1 MRSSERTPVRGV
13 VALLLVA
20 ACGPSTLAAQSSPS
34 YGVGLHTG
42 SLSHSLL
49 GLVSGTL
56 PMVGPNGLYVDA
68 DVEAE
73 PSTLVGG
80 QLERRLAPSVRLRLR
95 LGHASTHMRLVAL
108 TQPIG
113 STGTLPYTFDGL
125 GEVAVWL
132 GDIDISWVPWR
143 PTSWVVPYVFG
154 GVGLSNW
161 DISGL
166 EDLGSL
172 PPLLESPVTLSPIS
186 AFLPG
191 AVAGLG
197 LELGAMGPLSL
208 QLEVTDHA
216 SGDPIADD
224 DFHIGAEFAGHGRAK
239 DLVHNVTFTVGLRIA
254 LSR

>member
-1 MRSSERTPVRGV
+1 M
-13 VALLLVA
+13 
-20 ACGPSTLAAQSSPS
+20 LAAQSSSS
-34 YGVGLHTG
+34 YEIGLHAG

-56 PMVGPNGLYVDA
+56 VMVGPNGLYVEA

-73 PSTLVGG
+73 PSTLLGG
-80 QLERRLAPSVRLRLR
+80 QIERRLAPSVTVRLR
-95 LGHASTHMRLVAL
+95 LGRASTHMRLVAL

-113 STGTLPYTFDGL
+113 GTGTQPFTFEGL
-125 GEVAVWL
+125 GEVVVWL

-143 PTSWVVPYVFG
+143 PTWWLAPYLFG

-191 AVAGLG
+191 AVAGVG
-197 LELGAMGPLSL
+197 LELGPMGPLTL
-208 QLEVTDHA
+208 HLEAADHA
-216 SGDPIADD
+216 TGDPIADD

-239 DLVHNVTFTVGLRIA
+239 DLVHNVTLIVGLRVA